1 MSEALKSFIEKA
13 KQDARLREK
22 LDSCSVESWGDSHTP
37 IDVDPLKVI
46 EVALGEGYLI
56 TVGDIIKAQCQQLE
70 QFWEYEMENSFVA
83 RRSLAKL
90 QMTVRDNSRSIN
102 YYNY

>member
-46 EVALGEGYLI
+46 EVDLGEGYLI

-70 QFWEYEMENSFVA
+70 QFWEFEMEKFFC
-83 RRSLAKL
+83 R
-90 QMTVRDNSRSIN
+90 QEESRKASN
-102 YYNY
+102 DCQG